1 MYIDL
6 ISAIEDAQ
14 PAFFFIPDISGFTK
28 FIKSTKI
35 EKSKEYI
42 HQLLEVIIDSNIL
55 DFKTAE
61 ILGDAV
67 MFYKTGDPPGFD
79 LLEAQVKKTFLDF
92 HQAIQDIREKSNIE
106 PKELSNLTIKIIV
119 HYGCITTT
127 EIKGMLKLVGPD
139 VILAHRILKNNVK
152 EKEYL
157 LMTDQYLFTQDE
169 HLIKNNF
176 TWSKLRSGYKSYDY
190 IGKVHYKF
198 LSLSPL
204 KEAIVSRKTLN
215 GIAL

>member
-55 DFKTAE
+55 NFKTAE

-79 LLEAQVKKTFLDF
+79 MLESQVKKTFLDF
-92 HQAIQDIREKSNIE
+92 HLAIQDIREKSNIE

-157 LMTDQYLFTQDE
+157 LMTDQYLFTQNE

-176 TWSKLRSGYKSYDY
+176 TWSKLRSGSKSYDY

-204 KEAIVSRKTLN
+204 KEEIDTKKTLN
-215 GIAL
+215 DIAL

>member
-14 PAFFFIPDISGFTK
+14 PAFFFTPDISGFTK

-55 DFKTAE
+55 NFKTAE

-67 MFYKTGDPPGFD
+67 MFYKTGDPPGLD
-79 LLEAQVKKTFLDF
+79 ILESQVKKTFLDF
-92 HQAIQDIREKSNIE
+92 HLALLDIREKSNIE
-106 PKELSNLTIKIIV
+106 PEELSNLTIKIIV

-157 LMTDQYLFTQDE
+157 LMTDQYLLTQNEDI
-169 HLIKNNF
+169 IKNSF
-176 TWSKLRSGYKSYDY
+176 TWSKLRSGYKTYDY

-198 LSLSPL
+198 LSLSHL
-204 KEAIVSRKTLN
+204 KEVIDSRKTLD